1 MFKNVANIGDIKP
14 FVAAKPEIK
23 WARHT
28 NGATVGCYMFQ
39 DKDTFDSPEA
49 LECRGIAFDD
59 QGRVLS
65 RPLHKFFNVGERGEA
80 IGLVDRAQ
88 MREVYAVYEKLDGSI
103 ISTSK
108 LPDGGWALR
117 SRKSY
122 TSDVVGI
129 ANDLILP
136 AQTGSDEWG
145 LAHFCKL
152 VTEEGFTAC
161 FELTSPDAQIVMP
174 QQRTLLRL
182 LHVRDNFSGEYV
194 MMDLDHPVWG
204 WIATFDVPLCPVLLQ
219 NPDHG
224 QIMDLLAQIE
234 QDETRE
240 GVVIQYTDGDMV
252 KLKTPWYLRLHKSI
266 SFMRERDIA
275 ELALL
280 GELDDVRVNLQA
292 VGIDTFEVDTI
303 ERTVKNKLLDMD
315 SEVNVAL
322 KNDGNL
328 DRKTFAIKYKDHQYF
343 GLMMAGYTGKEID
356 FASFY
361 RKHRLDQDFTMR
373 TLLPSAAD
381 DSPVSGGSEHGT

>member
-1 MFKNVANIGDIKP
+1 VFKNVANIQDIQP
-14 FVAAKPEIK
+14 FVSGKPEIK

-39 DKDTFDSPEA
+39 DKSTFDSVEA

-59 QGRVLS
+59 AGRVLS

-129 ANDLILP
+129 ANGLVLS
-136 AQTGSDEWG
+136 AKTGDDEWG
-145 LAHFCKL
+145 LKHFCKL

-204 WIATFDVPLCPVLLQ
+204 WIATFEVPMCEVLLQ
-219 NPDHG
+219 SPDHG

-234 QDETRE
+234 RDETRE

-275 ELALL
+275 ELALR
-280 GELDDVRVNLQA
+280 GELDDVRTNLQA

-303 ERTVKNKLLDMD
+303 EHLVKNKLLDMD

-373 TLLPSAAD
+373 TLLPSAAE
-381 DSPVSGGSEHGT
+381 DSPVDGEVNG

>member
-1 MFKNVANIGDIKP
+1 MFKNVANIQDIQP
-14 FVAAKPEIK
+14 FVSGKPEIK

-28 NGATVGCYMFQ
+28 NGSTVGCYMFQ
-39 DKDTFDSPEA
+39 DKSTFDSVEA

-59 QGRVLS
+59 AGRVLS

-129 ANDLILP
+129 ANDLILT

-152 VTEEGFTAC
+152 VTDEGFTAC

-194 MMDLDHPVWG
+194 MMDPHHPVWG
-204 WIATFDVPLCPVLLQ
+204 WIATFDVPLCPVLMQ
-219 NPDHG
+219 SPDHG

-280 GELDDVRVNLQA
+280 GELDDVRANLQA

-303 ERTVKNKLLDMD
+303 EHLVKNKLLDMD

-381 DSPVSGGSEHGT
+381 DSPVDRGT

>member
-1 MFKNVANIGDIKP
+1 MFKNIASIEDIRP
-14 FVAAKPEIK
+14 FVAGKPEIK

-39 DKDTFDSPEA
+39 DKSTFDSPEA

-65 RPLHKFFNVGERGEA
+65 RPLHKFFNVGERPNVFDLPTLA
-80 IGLVDRAQ
+80 HMSA
-88 MREVYAVYEKLDGSI
+88 VYAVYEKLDGSI

-129 ANDLILP
+129 AKDLIVNVSV
-136 AQTGSDEWG
+136 GDDEWG
-145 LAHFCKL
+145 LAHFCAL
-152 VTEEGFTAC
+152 VTEQGFTAC

-194 MMDLDHPVWG
+194 MMDPDHPVHQ
-204 WIATFDVPLCPVLLQ
+204 WIATFDVPMCPLLLQ
-219 NPDHG
+219 SPNEE
-224 QIMDLLAQIE
+224 QIRALMESIAT
-234 QDETRE
+234 DETRE
-240 GVVIQYTDGDMV
+240 GVVIQYTSGDMV
-252 KLKTPWYLRLHKSI
+252 KLKTPWYMRLHKSI

-280 GELDDVRVNLQA
+280 GELDDVRANLQA

-303 ERTVKNKLLDMD
+303 ERTVKEKLLDMD

-322 KNDGNL
+322 KNDSNL
-328 DRKTFAIKYKDHQYF
+328 DRKSFAIKYKDHQYF

-361 RKHRLDQDFTMR
+361 RKHQLDQDFTMR
-373 TLLPSAAD
+373 TLLPSAAE
-381 DSPVSGGSEHGT
+381 DSPIDGGVK